1 MPNSQAVKAMVFDT
15 VIVGSNPTWAA
26 TGQDGPEIRLGTGWG
41 VTQRTT
47 TPGNTQP

>member
-26 TGQDGPEIRLGTGWG
+26 IRDYRAE
-41 VTQRTT
+41 V
-47 TPGNTQP
+47 